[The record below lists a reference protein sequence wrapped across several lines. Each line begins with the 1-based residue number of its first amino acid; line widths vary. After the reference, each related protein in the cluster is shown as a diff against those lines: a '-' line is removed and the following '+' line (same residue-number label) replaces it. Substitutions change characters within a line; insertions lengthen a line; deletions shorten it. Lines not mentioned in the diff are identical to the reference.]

1 MNLTTVLRL
10 LRYNLFLWRLDGM
23 YKQTMNAAKGIGL
36 GLLAGTA
43 VSVIGTKMMN
53 GGSKKSTMKK
63 TAGKAM
69 HSMSNLIGD
78 VEKMLR

>member
-1 MNLTTVLRL
+1 MNLTAVLRL
-10 LRYNLFLWRLDGM
+10 LRYNLILWRLDAM

-53 GGSKKSTMKK
+53 GTKKNSMKK

-69 HSMSNLIGD
+69 HSMSNLIAD
-78 VEKMLR
+78 VEKMMK